1 MIMRWMMAVLV
12 AVCTSVSAQTFPD
25 KPVRI
30 VVGYA
35 PGGATD
41 LVGRI
46 LAEGVTELLGQSVI
60 IDNRAGAGG
69 AIGMQIA
76 AKAAPDGYTLALCT
90 IGNCAIMPSL
100 VKTAGYDLIKDF
112 LPVMFVGG
120 FMNVFVVTPGFP
132 AKSVKELV
140 ALAKASPGKIVFGS
154 GGVGNSPH
162 MTVELLKYRAG
173 IDMLHVPYKGS
184 GPAIIDVI
192 GGQINMMVENEPSLV
207 SHIKGGR
214 LRAIAVTGAKRSAQL
229 ADVPTMIE
237 QGYEDFVVEAWNGFL
252 APARTPRPVIDRLNA
267 AFNTALQNPRIR
279 KRLEEVSVNIA
290 GGTPEGFGAHLKA
303 EIDKWASV
311 VKANNITVE

>member
-12 AVCTSVSAQTFPD
+12 TVCTSVSAQTFPD

-76 AKAAPDGYTLALCT
+76 AKAAPDGYTLSLCT
-90 IGNCAIMPSL
+90 VGNCAIMPSL

-120 FMNVFVVTPGFP
+120 FMNVFVVTPSFP

-214 LRAIAVTGAKRSAQL
+214 LRAIAVTGMRRSAQL

-237 QGYEDFVVEAWNGFL
+237 QGYEDFVVEAWSGL
-252 APARTPRPVIDRLNA
+252 LTPARTPRPVIDKLNA

-290 GGTPEGFGAHLKA
+290 GGTPEDFGAHMKT
-303 EIDKWASV
+303 EFEKWANV
-311 VKANNITVE
+311 IKANNITVE

>member
-1 MIMRWMMAVLV
+1 MRWMMAVLV
-12 AVCTSVSAQTFPD
+12 TVCASVSAQTFPD

-30 VVGYA
+30 VVPYA

-41 LVGRI
+41 VVGRI
-46 LAEGVTELLGQSVI
+46 IAEGATEPLGQSVI

-69 AIGMQIA
+69 AIGVA
-76 AKAAPDGYTLALCT
+76 AVGRAAPDGYTLALCT
-90 IGNCAIMPSL
+90 IGTCAIMPSL
-100 VKTAGYDLIKDF
+100 VKNLGYDLAKDF
-112 LPVMFVGG
+112 LPVIFVGG
-120 FMNVFVVTPGFP
+120 FMNVFVVTPSFP
-132 AKSVKELV
+132 AKNIKELV

-192 GGQINMMVENEPSLV
+192 GGQINMLVENEPSLV

-214 LRAIAVTGAKRSAQL
+214 LRAIAVTGTKRSAQL

-237 QGYEDFVVEAWNGFL
+237 QGFDDFVVEAWNGFL
-252 APARTPRPVIDRLNA
+252 APARTPRPVIDKLNA
-267 AFNTALQNPRIR
+267 AFTTALQNPRIR
-279 KRLEEVSVNIA
+279 KRLEDVSVNIA
-290 GGTPEGFGAHLKA
+290 GGTPEDFGAHMKT
-303 EIDKWASV
+303 EFDKWANV
-311 VKANNITVE
+311 IKANNITVE

>member
-12 AVCTSVSAQTFPD
+12 AVCTSVSAQAFPD

>member
-1 MIMRWMMAVLV
+1 MITRCMMAVLV
-12 AVCTSVSAQTFPD
+12 TVCTGVSAQTFPD

-30 VVGYA
+30 VVRYA

-46 LAEGVTELLGQSVI
+46 LADGVTELLGQSVI

-69 AIGMQIA
+69 AIGMQIV

-120 FMNVFVVTPGFP
+120 FMNVFVVTPSFP

-214 LRAIAVTGAKRSAQL
+214 LRAIAVTGTKRSAQL
-229 ADVPTMIE
+229 ADIPTMIE

-252 APARTPRPVIDRLNA
+252 APARTPRPAIDRLNA

-290 GGTPEGFGAHLKA
+290 GGTPQDFGAHLKA

-311 VKANNITVE
+311 IKANNITVE

>member
-1 MIMRWMMAVLV
+1 MIMRWMIAVLV

-46 LAEGVTELLGQSVI
+46 IAEGATELLGQSVI

-69 AIGMQIA
+69 AIGMA
-76 AKAAPDGYTLALCT
+76 VVAKAAPDGYTLSLCT
-90 IGNCAIMPSL
+90 VGNCAIMPSL

-120 FMNVFVVTPGFP
+120 FMNVFVVTPNFP

-207 SHIKGGR
+207 SHIKAGR
-214 LRAIAVTGAKRSAQL
+214 LRAIAVTGTKRSAQL

-237 QGYEDFVVEAWNGFL
+237 QGYEDFVVEAWSGFL
-252 APARTPRPVIDRLNA
+252 APARTPRPAIDKLNA

-290 GGTPEGFGAHLKA
+290 GGTPEDFGAHLKT
-303 EIDKWASV
+303 EFDKWASV
-311 VKANNITVE
+311 IKANNITVE

>member
-1 MIMRWMMAVLV
+1 MITRCMMAVLV
-12 AVCTSVSAQTFPD
+12 TVCTGVSAQTFPD

-46 LAEGVTELLGQSVI
+46 LADGVTELLGQSVI

-69 AIGMQIA
+69 AIGMQIV

-120 FMNVFVVTPGFP
+120 FMNVFVVTPSFP

-184 GPAIIDVI
+184 GPAIIDVV

-207 SHIKGGR
+207 SHVKGGR
-214 LRAIAVTGAKRSAQL
+214 LRAIAVTGMKRSAQL

-252 APARTPRPVIDRLNA
+252 APARTPRPAIDRLNA

-290 GGTPEGFGAHLKA
+290 GGTPQDFGAHLKA

-311 VKANNITVE
+311 IKANNITVE